1 MSQELSVQNEKQLL
15 LEQDIFAVEQEII
28 RTQNQLEAFK
38 TKLRTRFI
46 EEIVEEQELSD
57 LYRQK
62 QKEKKAKRKIQKQK
76 GKNYQEPEPGIEKS
90 KNHQVEEEE
99 GELISFDSE
108 ADKKKL
114 YRECMLLVHP
124 DNFSMQEE
132 KEELANELTSE
143 LIKIYKTGT
152 VKELRNFKSHILAG
166 NTNLVKDKQQ
176 GGNSEK
182 FAHLEATLTAKQK
195 ELEQLKSAHLYKV
208 ITEYTNPEDYFKE
221 LDLYFKDRLAKLR
234 KRLRIK

>member
-1 MSQELSVQNEKQLL
+1 MSQELSLQNEKQLL
-15 LEQDIFAVEQEII
+15 LEQDIFAVDQEVI
-28 RTQNQLEAFK
+28 RTQNQLEVFK
-38 TKLRTRFI
+38 DKLRTRFI

-76 GKNYQEPEPGIEKS
+76 GKNYQEPEPGLEKS
-90 KNHQVEEEE
+90 KNHPEEEE

-124 DNFSMQEE
+124 DNFCMQEE

-152 VKELRNFKSHILAG
+152 VKELRNFKAHILVG
-166 NTNLVKDKQQ
+166 NTNLAKDEPQ
-176 GGNSEK
+176 GENSEK
-182 FAHLEATLTAKQK
+182 FTHLEATLTANRK
-195 ELEQLKSAHLYKV
+195 ELEQLKSVHLYKV

>member
-1 MSQELSVQNEKQLL
+1 MSKEISLQNEQKLR
-15 LEQDIFAVEQEII
+15 LEQEIFAVEQEIGRI
-28 RTQNQLEAFK
+28 QAKIEAFK

-62 QKEKKAKRKIQKQK
+62 QKAKKEKRKIQKQK
-76 GKNYQEPEPGIEKS
+76 GKNYQPPEPGLQKRELE
-90 KNHQVEEEE
+90 VEDE
-99 GELISFDSE
+99 GELISFDSA

-132 KEELANELTSE
+132 KEELANTLTSE
-143 LIKIYKTGT
+143 LITIYKTGT
-152 VKELRNFKSHILAG
+152 VNDLQNFKNHILAG
-166 NTNLVKDKQQ
+166 NTNLVLESAQIEK
-176 GGNSEK
+176 EIK
-182 FAHLEATLTAKQK
+182 FAHLETALTTKKKTLTELK
-195 ELEQLKSAHLYKV
+195 ESHLYKV
-208 ITEYTNPEDYFKE
+208 LTEYKNPENYFTE
-221 LDLYFKDRLAKLR
+221 LELYFKDRLNKLR